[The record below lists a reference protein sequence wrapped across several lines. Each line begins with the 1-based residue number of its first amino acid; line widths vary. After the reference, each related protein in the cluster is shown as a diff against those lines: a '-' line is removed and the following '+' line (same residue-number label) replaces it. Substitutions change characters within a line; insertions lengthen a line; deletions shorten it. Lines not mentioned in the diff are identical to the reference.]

1 MPSQGNTGYERL
13 GPKRLRLPDVIAQ
26 SVGFMGPVFSAAFVI
41 PLVVG
46 VISATGKGGG
56 VASPL
61 SVIIAAI
68 GIFAIGWIVSSYAKE
83 VHAAG
88 SLYDYV
94 TRGLGDRIGAA
105 AGTLYYG
112 GVLVLLIGL
121 LLLIGGYIQSTL
133 AAEFHVS
140 PLPSWAWTLV
150 LIAFIAAIL
159 YLGVRISTRSQ
170 LTLALVSMTAV
181 LIFFISVIV
190 KLGSANSIRPFNP
203 SSAAQGWSG
212 IFFGVLY
219 GVLLFV
225 GFETAANLAEET
237 PNPKRH
243 IPVAVLGTAG
253 IAVTFYALAT
263 YVQVAGFHYSL
274 KAITAAAGAPLFALG
289 APKAAG
295 GYGGTWIDRGLE
307 LVVLFDMLAVAI
319 GCAVSASRGMF
330 AMARDRRLPR
340 SLALVSKRHGTPIG
354 ATVLI
359 TALSV
364 IVLLV
369 NQYWT
374 GLFALPKTPH
384 YFAMFAWGSTFG
396 GFALIVVYLLMSV
409 GALRNGAR
417 SPDRTRIRISAV
429 IGILVTGGAIFGSFY
444 KVTNPTIL
452 APWFAVVL
460 FGVGLAATG
469 LFPGRPAASLRLSDL
484 SAAGAS
490 PDGPVAASEGVM
502 AISAEAGPV
511 VPGHT
516 AAGPATTPHRSAPAQ
531 AAAGALDVPPL
542 RQQLAKLD
550 ANGGMLDF
558 VLFVVRLILGWVFI
572 YHGAQKLFGAYG
584 GYGLHGTGGYMASL
598 GLHPGLLWAA
608 VGGVIEFAGG
618 ICMLFGFAS
627 RIWGALQLGDM
638 LIAILS
644 VNWANGLISEKA
656 AGGYEINLA
665 LGALALTV
673 VLLGPGG
680 WSLDRLLGLEQKLGI
695 DRWARRAQPRTRPAV
710 GAASPPGAADQARDR
725 LEVSQP
731 ALSATPDTA
740 APDGDAAPSPS

>member
-1 MPSQGNTGYERL
+1 VPSDSDSQTYERL
-13 GPKRLRLPDVIAQ
+13 GPKRLRLADVIAQ
-26 SVGFMGPVFSAAFVI
+26 SVGFIGPVFSSAFVI

-68 GIFAIGWIVSSYAKE
+68 GIFAIGWIVSSYAKQI
-83 VHAAG
+83 HAAG

-94 TRGLGDRIGAA
+94 TRGLGDRVGAA
-105 AGTLYYG
+105 AGMLYYG

-133 AAEFHVS
+133 VAEFSVN
-140 PLPSWAWTLV
+140 PLPSWAWTLL
-150 LIAFIAAIL
+150 LIALIGGIIYF
-159 YLGVRISTRSQ
+159 GVRISTRSQ
-170 LTLALVSMTAV
+170 LTLALVSMLAV
-181 LIFFISVIV
+181 VVFFISVIV
-190 KLGSANSIRPFNP
+190 KLGNANSIKQFNP

-237 PNPKRH
+237 PQPKRH
-243 IPVAVLGTAG
+243 IPIAVLVSAG
-253 IAVTFYALAT
+253 IAAAFYILAT
-263 YVQVAGFHYSL
+263 YAEVAGFHYSL
-274 KAITAAAGAPLFALG
+274 TAITNAAAAPLFALG

-340 SLALVSKRHGTPIG
+340 VLAVTSRRHNSPLG
-354 ATVLI
+354 AAAFITV
-359 TALSV
+359 TSV
-364 IVLLV
+364 IVLLM

-384 YFAMFAWGSTFG
+384 YFAMFVWGSTFG

-409 GALRNGAR
+409 GALRGFAQT
-417 SPDRTRIRISAV
+417 SGLTWIRVSAA

-452 APWFAVVL
+452 APWFALVL

-469 LFPGRPAASLRLSDL
+469 LWPGRKAASFQLADL
-484 SAAGAS
+484 SAA
-490 PDGPVAASEGVM
+490 AAAVSV
-502 AISAEAGPV
+502 
-511 VPGHT
+511 
-516 AAGPATTPHRSAPAQ
+516 
-531 AAAGALDVPPL
+531 AAAGQESAERSDSGSDSAVAVAQVSEVLPI
-542 RQQLAKLD
+542 RQQIAKLD
-550 ANGGMLDF
+550 SDARILDF
-558 VLFVVRLILGWVFI
+558 VLLVIRLILGWVFI
-572 YHGAQKLFGAYG
+572 YHGAQKLFGAFG

-598 GLHPGLLWAA
+598 GLHPGLLWAV
-608 VGGVIEFAGG
+608 VGGLIEFVGGLGMLAGLG
-618 ICMLFGFAS
+618 A
-627 RIWGALQLGDM
+627 RIWGFLMFGDM
-638 LIAILS
+638 LVAILA

-656 AGGYEINLA
+656 AGGFEINLA
-665 LGALALTV
+665 LGALGLCIF
-673 VLLGPGG
+673 LLGAGG
-680 WSLDRLLGLEQKLGI
+680 WSLDRVLGFERAIGI
-695 DRWARRAQPRTRPAV
+695 DRWTRRTQRSQPGGGEPAV
-710 GAASPPGAADQARDR
+710 K
-725 LEVSQP
+725 V
-731 ALSATPDTA
+731 
-740 APDGDAAPSPS
+740 DAGVPESPS

>member
-1 MPSQGNTGYERL
+1 MPSQESYERL
-13 GPKRLRLPDVIAQ
+13 GPRRLRLPDVIAQ
-26 SVGFMGPVFSAAFVI
+26 SLGFMGPVFSAAFVI

-61 SVIIAAI
+61 SVIIAAV
-68 GIFAIGWIVSSYAKE
+68 GIFAIGWIVSSYARQIQ
-83 VHAAG
+83 AAG

-105 AGTLYYG
+105 TGTLYYG
-112 GVLVLLIGL
+112 GILVLLIGL

-133 AAEFHVS
+133 AAEFHVN
-140 PLPSWAWTLV
+140 PLPSWAWTLL
-150 LIAFIAAIL
+150 LIALIAAIL

-190 KLGSANSIRPFNP
+190 KLGSANSIKPFNP

-253 IAVTFYALAT
+253 IAVVFYALAT

-274 KAITAAAGAPLFALG
+274 KAITAAAAAPLFALG
-289 APKAAG
+289 APKTAG
-295 GYGGTWIDRGLE
+295 GYGGTWTDRGLE

-319 GCAVSASRGMF
+319 GCAVAASRGIF

-340 SLALVSKRHGTPIG
+340 SLALTSKRHGTPLG

-359 TALSV
+359 TGLSLL
-364 IVLLV
+364 VLLV

-409 GALRNGAR
+409 GALQKAAQFPGREGMR
-417 SPDRTRIRISAV
+417 VSA
-429 IGILVTGGAIFGSFY
+429 IIAILVTAGAIFGSFY

-452 APWFAVVL
+452 APWFAIVL
-460 FGVGLAATG
+460 FGIGLAATG
-469 LFPGRPAASLRLSDL
+469 LFPGRPAASLRLADL
-484 SAAGAS
+484 SASS
-490 PDGPVAASEGVM
+490 PARPS
-502 AISAEAGPV
+502 PV
-511 VPGHT
+511 VVGDGGGARIAVADPEAST
-516 AAGPATTPHRSAPAQ
+516 VTPAAGQPSQAPD
-531 AAAGALDVPPL
+531 ALPL
-542 RQQLAKLD
+542 RQQIAKLD
-550 ANGGMLDF
+550 ANGSILDF
-558 VLFVVRLILGWVFI
+558 VLFVIRLILGWVFI

-598 GLHPGLLWAA
+598 GLHPGLLWAL
-608 VGGVIEFAGG
+608 VGGIIEFAGG
-618 ICMLFGFAS
+618 ICMLFGIAA
-627 RIWGALQLGDM
+627 RIWGILLFGDM
-638 LIAILS
+638 LIAILA

-656 AGGYEINLA
+656 AGGFEINLA
-665 LGALALTV
+665 LGTLALCI

-695 DRWARRAQPRTRPAV
+695 DRWTQRAVRR
-710 GAASPPGAADQARDR
+710 
-725 LEVSQP
+725 E
-731 ALSATPDTA
+731 TPS
-740 APDGDAAPSPS
+740 GAAPSPVPAITAHSGPDDVTGPALSTPPEPDAPDG